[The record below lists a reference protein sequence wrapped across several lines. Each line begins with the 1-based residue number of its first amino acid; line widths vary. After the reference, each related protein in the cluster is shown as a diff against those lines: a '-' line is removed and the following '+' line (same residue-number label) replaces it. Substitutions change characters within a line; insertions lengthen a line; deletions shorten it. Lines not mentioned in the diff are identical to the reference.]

1 MPRLTKRKIRPS
13 RDEILAARDWFSRH
27 SAMGPGALRWT
38 RLDANSE
45 HEMVDVWREARTD
58 GDGRNLKTK
67 QLTRRFEA
75 TVEVLAGLEP
85 GTFAKQREDADLRA
99 KMEALARRANLV
111 KLPTPTPEVELGLLG
126 EVYAQVKGGFLELGD
141 VAALV
146 FVLALLHSGEPLNA
160 GQEIGRDDN
169 GTVTLRLDQRRGD
182 LFGNAVGEHPVGP
195 VKDRLHQLQANS
207 WLTVRMEGPFTFV
220 QLGSRGRRALQ
231 LPAIPKPVVE
241 KVSA

>member
-1 MPRLTKRKIRPS
+1 MPSLKRKTRPS
-13 RDEILAARDWFSRH
+13 HDDILGAREWISRH
-27 SAMGPGALRWT
+27 SSVPPAALRWS
-38 RLDANSE
+38 RLDADAE
-45 HEMVDVWREARTD
+45 RELVELHRKASTD
-58 GDGRNLKTK
+58 GGGFHSTKANMKAFERMIETLANL
-67 QLTRRFEA
+67 QPGHFEA
-75 TVEVLAGLEP
+75 LRKEQETTAK
-85 GTFAKQREDADLRA
+85 FAELR
-99 KMEALARRANLV
+99 RRANLV
-111 KLPTPTPEVELGLLG
+111 KLPTPTPEVELGLLA
-126 EVYAQVKGGFLELGD
+126 EVYQQVKGGYLELGD
-141 VAALV
+141 VAALI
-146 FVLALLHSGEPLNA
+146 FILALLHSGQGLNA